1 MKTMKTATTG
11 RPDRSKKP
19 YLKPKLISYG
29 NIREVT
35 KNLGGTIGMND
46 GGGGNDKTG

>member
-1 MKTMKTATTG
+1 MKTVKTPTPDG
-11 RPDRSKKP
+11 PDRQKKP
-19 YLKPKLISYG
+19 YSRPKLISYG